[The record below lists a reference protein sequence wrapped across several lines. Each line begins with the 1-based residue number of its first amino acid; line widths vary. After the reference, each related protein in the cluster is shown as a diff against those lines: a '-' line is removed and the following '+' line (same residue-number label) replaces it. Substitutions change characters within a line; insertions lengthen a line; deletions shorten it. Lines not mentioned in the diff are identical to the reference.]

1 MVEHHAEN
9 QHKML
14 EGLSKT
20 EQTQLANLL
29 RKFLLT
35 NNDGEPS

>member
-1 MVEHHAEN
+1 MVEHNVEN
-9 QHKML
+9 QQKML

-20 EQTQLANLL
+20 ERVQLANLL